1 MFNLTFDSPAQCS
14 MSQCLTM
21 SVKLGS
27 ELVGSWWKCPLKP
40 MLMPTHL
47 ISCSYN
53 SGGVNVKIRNQWKKI
68 CILLIRQLHRA
79 VTYRRTSIWFNVGIR
94 FSFANVAA
102 MRTWE
107 QTSGGKKKQPRMYR
121 PLHTNWNSTFVIVM
135 ICVPTS
141 LQSMSVAS
149 PEGLGISGCL
159 CCETRRWRRHGSWLK
174 SPWEISEGV
183 RSWWGKLKQSGQ
195 SRKGENHRISSQ
207 TERYQLMMWKSIKD
221 GFLL

>member
-1 MFNLTFDSPAQCS
+1 MAATYGRNIQAYKYLVQC
-14 MSQCLTM
+14 QAKIFLCNR
-21 SVKLGS
+21 
-27 ELVGSWWKCPLKP
+27 
-40 MLMPTHL
+40 
-47 ISCSYN
+47 CSHEN
-53 SGGVNVKIRNQWKKI
+53 MRADERKK
-68 CILLIRQLHRA
+68 
-79 VTYRRTSIWFNVGIR
+79 T
-94 FSFANVAA
+94 
-102 MRTWE
+102 
-107 QTSGGKKKQPRMYR
+107 KKQQPRMYQ
-121 PLHTNWNSTFVIVM
+121 PLHTNRNSTFVIVM

-207 TERYQLMMWKSIKD
+207 TKRYQLMMWKSIKD